1 MAMRS
6 TTGSRRSAVR
16 AALALGVVSLVA
28 GACSGGDG
36 NSITD
41 AGNTS
46 PAVTTAAPSA
56 TSGDTTAGSDGTA
69 APGGTEAPT
78 TTAAPE
84 TTVAT
89 PLDDLPPCP
98 TDALDSAD
106 GPVEI
111 TFWHGMSAD
120 NEVAL
125 QAVTDAYNASQDQV
139 VVKLENQGGYEKVID
154 KYLLSDQG
162 SRPVIAQAPE
172 YAAQTFRDTDSFVPV
187 GACMQS
193 SGWDSAAILPAA
205 LNAYTIGGVQW
216 SMPFNVSNPVLYYNK
231 KVFAAAGLD
240 PDSPPRT
247 LEEIEA
253 YSKQIVESGAASYGL
268 VVDSDFDGG
277 GGWYLE
283 QWFAKAGEFY
293 ADNQNGRSAPA
304 TQVLFDGQTGVDML
318 SFLGRGVQEGWMY
331 NVGDNA
337 SGQDAFLKLADEAEP
352 GAMTIGTSAA
362 LGTVLAALR
371 GGLAPS
377 VADTDLGVGFMP
389 GPGGSPAVLVG
400 GASLWI
406 AKDKGDAE
414 TAAAWDYLQYLVT
427 AEAQSQWSA
436 ATGYLPIND
445 GAVEVEPL
453 KTVYTDDP
461 RFQVAYESLVQTP
474 DVPTSVGPL
483 LGPQREIRLLT
494 ASALAAVYGGADPQ
508 TELTNAAAQANSLLA
523 DYAARVAG

>member
-1 MAMRS
+1 MRRIAS
-6 TTGSRRSAVR
+6 LAAV
-16 AALALGVVSLVA
+16 AGLALA
-28 GACSGGDG
+28 ACSGGGGD
-36 NSITD
+36 SISN
-41 AGNTS
+41 AGNTTPE
-46 PAVTTAAPSA
+46 PAA
-56 TSGDTTAGSDGTA
+56 TTAGATDAST
-69 APGGTEAPT
+69 GGTESSGTGATGGTDAAT
-78 TTAAPE
+78 TTAAPQ

-98 TDALDSAD
+98 TDALDAAD

-125 QAVTDAYNASQDQV
+125 QALTDAYNASQDRV
-139 VVKLENQGGYEKVID
+139 EVKLENQGGYEKVID

-172 YAAQTFRDTDSFVPV
+172 YAAQAFRDTDSFVPV
-187 GACMQS
+187 GACIES
-193 SGWDSAAILPAA
+193 SGFDTSELLPTT
-205 LNAYTIGGVQW
+205 LGAYTIEGVQW

-231 KVFAAAGLD
+231 KLFAAAGLD

-253 YSKQIVESGAASYGL
+253 YSKQIVESGVAPYGL

-293 ADNQNGRSAPA
+293 ADNENGRSAPA
-304 TQVLFDGQTGVDML
+304 THVLFDSQAGVDL
-318 SFLGRGVQEGWMY
+318 YTFLQRGVQEGWMY

-337 SGQDAFLKLADEAEP
+337 SGQDSFLKLADEAEP

-371 GGLAPS
+371 GGIAPS
-377 VADTDLGVGFMP
+377 VADEDLGIGFMP
-389 GPGGSPAVLVG
+389 GPGGSAAVLVG

-406 AKDKGDAE
+406 AADKGDAE
-414 TAAAWDYLQYLVT
+414 TAAAWDYLQYLVS
-427 AEAQSQWSA
+427 AESQSQWAA
-436 ATGYLPIND
+436 ATGYLPLNE
-445 GAVEVEPL
+445 GAAAVEPL
-453 KTVYTDDP
+453 QSIYADDP
-461 RFQVAYESLVQTP
+461 RFMVAYDSLVQTP
-474 DVPTSVGPL
+474 DVATSVGPL

-508 TELTNAAAQANSLLA
+508 TELTNAATQADALLA
-523 DYAARVAG
+523 DYASRQSG